1 MLWFC
6 SCCCRLFYQY
16 PTCQNQVVLTSS
28 SRLCCQFLSCF
39 FFVRSFVY
47 STTYVLLEHTT
58 LCCLFAPAIF
68 RPFVAK
74 AAIFR
79 TLARRRLGD
88 VKRKNHTHIFTK
100 CESNYHTCLA
110 RYCNER
116 PERSV
121 RVGSVMSKV
130 VQPLNDTPFWKIW
143 FQFFL
148 INLLANEN
156 ERRLLLL
163 INWTVES
170 QKRKENFLSYE
181 SVCFLAASMINE
193 LITERLFVE

>member
-6 SCCCRLFYQY
+6 SCCCCRLFYQY

-39 FFVRSFVY
+39 FFVRSFVC

-100 CESNYHTCLA
+100 SESNYHTCLA
-110 RYCNER
+110 KYCNER

-121 RVGSVMSKV
+121 RWCQRSSG
-130 VQPLNDTPFWKIW
+130 L
-143 FQFFL
+143 
-148 INLLANEN
+148 
-156 ERRLLLL
+156 
-163 INWTVES
+163 
-170 QKRKENFLSYE
+170 
-181 SVCFLAASMINE
+181 
-193 LITERLFVE
+193 

>member
-39 FFVRSFVY
+39 FFVHSFVC

-79 TLARRRLGD
+79 TLARRRLED

-121 RVGSVMSKV
+121 RWCQRSSG
-130 VQPLNDTPFWKIW
+130 L
-143 FQFFL
+143 
-148 INLLANEN
+148 
-156 ERRLLLL
+156 
-163 INWTVES
+163 
-170 QKRKENFLSYE
+170 
-181 SVCFLAASMINE
+181 
-193 LITERLFVE
+193 

>member
-39 FFVRSFVY
+39 FFVRSFVC

-79 TLARRRLGD
+79 TLARRSLG
-88 VKRKNHTHIFTK
+88 VLRRKKIILTSSQKLFYLFFT
-100 CESNYHTCLA
+100 SHQRSQYFNL
-110 RYCNER
+110 CNER
-116 PERSV
+116 SGDEGCKQTTKS
-121 RVGSVMSKV
+121 
-130 VQPLNDTPFWKIW
+130 
-143 FQFFL
+143 
-148 INLLANEN
+148 
-156 ERRLLLL
+156 RLLKEDIFSKNKKGALNL
-163 INWTVES
+163 
-170 QKRKENFLSYE
+170 KR
-181 SVCFLAASMINE
+181 
-193 LITERLFVE
+193 T

>member
-39 FFVRSFVY
+39 FFVPSFVC

-130 VQPLNDTPFWKIW
+130 VQPLNDTPFWKKW

-181 SVCFLAASMINE
+181 SVCCLAASMINE